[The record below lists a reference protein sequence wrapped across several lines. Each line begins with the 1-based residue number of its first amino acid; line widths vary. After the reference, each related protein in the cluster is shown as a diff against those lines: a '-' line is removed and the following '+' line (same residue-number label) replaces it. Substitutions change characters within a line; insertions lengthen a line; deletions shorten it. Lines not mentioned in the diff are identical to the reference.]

1 MWSFCGITE
10 RTILLSTMEC
20 LPTIPTDAGKVEL
33 RLRSVRSLT
42 SSIEQSSVELGLSA
56 QECFELSR
64 TVEQEVYSMAT
75 ISKMDYGQKIMQL
88 SWNLRV
94 NGVFLLAKYAPETL
108 VRIDNTLLAE
118 TTEVETWVKEHTDKQ
133 NREKVLLNDE
143 AKFDE
148 TEQLSNK
155 GLTCNRC
162 HSRLIA
168 INQQQIRSADE
179 GMTVF
184 CTCKKCGMR
193 WKM

>member
-1 MWSFCGITE
+1 
-10 RTILLSTMEC
+10 
-20 LPTIPTDAGKVEL
+20 
-33 RLRSVRSLT
+33 
-42 SSIEQSSVELGLSA
+42 
-56 QECFELSR
+56 
-64 TVEQEVYSMAT
+64 
-75 ISKMDYGQKIMQL
+75 MDYGQKIMQL

-118 TTEVETWVKEHTDKQ
+118 TTEVETWWKEHTDKQ

>member
-1 MWSFCGITE
+1 
-10 RTILLSTMEC
+10 MELMPT
-20 LPTIPTDAGKVEL
+20 LPMIMADAGKVRL
-33 RLRSVRSLT
+33 RLRSIRALT
-42 SSIEQSSVELGLSA
+42 SSIGKASVALQMSEH
-56 QECFELSR
+56 ECFELSR
-64 TVEQEVYSMAT
+64 AIEQEVYSMAT
-75 ISKMDYGQKIMQL
+75 LSKMDYSQKIMQL
-88 SWNLRV
+88 VWNLRT

-118 TTEVETWVKEHTDKQ
+118 TTEVETWWKEHKDKQ

>member
-1 MWSFCGITE
+1 
-10 RTILLSTMEC
+10 
-20 LPTIPTDAGKVEL
+20 
-33 RLRSVRSLT
+33 
-42 SSIEQSSVELGLSA
+42 
-56 QECFELSR
+56 
-64 TVEQEVYSMAT
+64 MAT

-94 NGVFLLAKYAPETL
+94 NGVFLLAKYAAETL

-118 TTEVETWVKEHTDKQ
+118 TTEVETWWKEHTDKQ

>member
-1 MWSFCGITE
+1 
-10 RTILLSTMEC
+10 
-20 LPTIPTDAGKVEL
+20 
-33 RLRSVRSLT
+33 
-42 SSIEQSSVELGLSA
+42 
-56 QECFELSR
+56 
-64 TVEQEVYSMAT
+64 MAT

-118 TTEVETWVKEHTDKQ
+118 TTEVETWWKEHTDKQ

>member
-1 MWSFCGITE
+1 MDGAC
-10 RTILLSTMEC
+10 LNLSTVVN
-20 LPTIPTDAGKVEL
+20 DVAKVKL
-33 RLRSVRSLT
+33 RLRGVRSLT
-42 SSIEQSSVELGLSA
+42 NSVLPWMEQMGWSKEQCFAASRSIEEQIYSV
-56 QECFELSR
+56 
-64 TVEQEVYSMAT
+64 TT
-75 ISKMDYGQKIMQL
+75 ISKMDYSRKVLQL
-88 SWNLRV
+88 TWNLHA
-94 NGVFLLAKYAPETL
+94 NGGFLLRKYTSETL
-108 VRIDNTLLAE
+108 ARVDDALLAE
-118 TTEVETWVKEHTDKQ
+118 TTDIDLWWRQHKDKQ